1 MEPLTLTEK
10 HVLSH
15 RINAIKPSPTL
26 AVSAKATE
34 MKRAGKP
41 VLSLS
46 VGEPDFPTPQNIIE
60 AAVVAMNNQQTRYTA
75 VEGTLELRTA
85 IANKLKKDNRLSY
98 TPSQITVSSGGK
110 QGIFNLM
117 GALLNP
123 GDEVLIPAPY
133 WVSYPDMAMIFEA
146 KPVIIPG
153 DAEHRLKITP
163 ELLEQYMTPKS
174 KLLILNSP
182 SNPTGV
188 AYTEAELKA
197 LGQVLL
203 KHPHVYILTDDIYEK
218 ILWNGTFCNILN
230 ACPELYE
237 RTIVLN
243 GVSKAYAMTGWR
255 IGYSAGPE
263 ALIKAMTKLQSQSTS
278 NACSIS
284 QAASIAALSGD
295 QRFITSMSA
304 VFKERHD
311 YFTHALNQIP
321 GFKALE
327 ADGAFYAFV
336 NIQGAMQK
344 RGFKD
349 DLSFSNWML
358 EEGLVAGVPGSAF
371 GMDGYI
377 RFSFACSMEE
387 LTEAVERMTI

>member
-1 MEPLTLTEK
+1 M
-10 HVLSH
+10 LSH

-60 AAVVAMNNQQTRYTA
+60 AAVVAMNNHQTRYTA

-85 IANKLKKDNRLSY
+85 IAQKFKQDNHLDY
-98 TPSQITVSSGGK
+98 KPSQITVSSGGK

-153 DAEHRLKITP
+153 DAAHRLKITP
-163 ELLEQYMTPKS
+163 TLLEQYITPKS

-188 AYTEAELKA
+188 AYTEPELKA
-197 LGQVLL
+197 LGDVLL

-218 ILWNGTFCNILN
+218 ILWNGKFCNILN
-230 ACPELYE
+230 ACSELYE
-237 RTIVLN
+237 RTVVLN

-295 QRFITSMSA
+295 QSFITSMSK

-311 YFTHALNQIP
+311 YFTNALNHIP

-336 NIQGAMQK
+336 NIKEAMQT

-387 LTEAVERMTI
+387 LTEAVARMTRLLQS